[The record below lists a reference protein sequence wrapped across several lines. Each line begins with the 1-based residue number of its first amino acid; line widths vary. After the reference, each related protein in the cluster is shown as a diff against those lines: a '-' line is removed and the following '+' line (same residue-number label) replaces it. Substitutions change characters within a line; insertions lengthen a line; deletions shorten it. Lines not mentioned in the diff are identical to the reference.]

1 MHCPL
6 FMYAFA
12 AQAAVTQAVL
22 AVEPVAPPVTELVG
36 QAVQAAADAAL
47 ALNVSAAQA
56 VTEPADPV

>member
-1 MHCPL
+1 
-6 FMYAFA
+6 MYAFA

-47 ALNVSAAQA
+47 ALNVSATQA
-56 VTEPADPV
+56 VTESADPV